1 MRIETVREK
10 GKNNGLIASVL
21 YISKEEYERL
31 HDPKG
36 IISAEYASRNT
47 CIRKSFMWGRT
58 LILNGRM
65 YVEGLTMVIE

>member
-10 GKNNGLIASVL
+10 GKDNGLIASVL

-36 IISAEYASRNT
+36 IISTEYASRNAY
-47 CIRKSFMWGRT
+47 IRKSFMWGRT